1 MAHPTSVPAG
11 TLVVA
16 RIGRPH
22 GLRGEVTVETLTDSP
37 RRRFVPGAT
46 FGTLPDVGPLVL
58 ASARVHHET
67 WLLAFTGREGRDAAQ
82 ALRDIRLTVAASDV
96 ATQGLDSD
104 GLSDRGDGSVDWDD
118 ESDESD
124 GGWYP
129 EELAGLVVHDA
140 SGRRIGEV
148 VGLDLRSA
156 QDLLQVRLDDGRRGS
171 VPFVTALV
179 PIVDVPG
186 GRVVVDP
193 PEGLFELDGS

>member
-1 MAHPTSVPAG
+1 MTHPTSVPAG

-37 RRRFVPGAT
+37 SRRFVPGAT
-46 FGTLPDVGPLVL
+46 FGTLPGVGPLVL

-67 WLLAFTGREGRDAAQ
+67 WLLAFTDRDGRDAAQ
-82 ALRDIRLTVAASDV
+82 ALRGIRLTVAASDV
-96 ATQGLDSD
+96 VTPGLDSD
-104 GLSDRGDGSVDWDD
+104 GLSDRRDGPADEGDVGEEGD
-118 ESDESD
+118 E
-124 GGWYP
+124 GWYP
-129 EELAGLVVHDA
+129 DELAGLVVHDA
-140 SGRRIGEV
+140 SGRRIGQV

-179 PIVDVPG
+179 PVVDVPG

>member
-37 RRRFVPGAT
+37 RRRFLPGAT